1 MTAIRISDLA
11 LEFTGTTTV
20 RALDG
25 VDLDVADG
33 SSVAIVGESGSGKST
48 LASVIGRLQPRSATI
63 VRGELEVD
71 GIDVLRLSDDAL
83 RAYRRDTLAYIAQD
97 PIGSL
102 DPTMRIGAQL
112 RLILRAVGDD
122 DSVARQVELL
132 TSMQITDPARV
143 IRLFPHQIS
152 GGMAQRVAIAMAM
165 CRRPKLLIADEPTAA
180 LDSQVRE
187 EVIRL
192 LFAQAREQGTTIVW
206 LSHDLPAVARWCD
219 QVAVM
224 YAGRVVER
232 GPADAVLGS
241 PVHPYSRALAAT
253 DPSRARR
260 GERLASIPGSPPVL
274 HGESEGCAFAARC
287 AHRIDACE
295 VVRPEPVPPRQSLC
309 IRTAELVDAGRRA
322 GLTPE
327 EEVSA

>member
-1 MTAIRISDLA
+1 MTAVRISDLA
-11 LEFTGTTTV
+11 LEFTGQSVV

-48 LASVIGRLQPRSATI
+48 LASVIGRLHPRSARI
-63 VRGELEVD
+63 VHGRLEVD
-71 GIDVLRLSDDAL
+71 GLDVLSLDDHAL
-83 RAYRRDTLAYIAQD
+83 RAYRRDTLAYVAQD

-112 RLILRAVGDD
+112 KLVLRVVGDD
-122 DSVARQVELL
+122 ASVRRQVELL
-132 TSMQITDPARV
+132 ETMRIADPARV
-143 IRLFPHQIS
+143 VRLFPHQIS

-192 LFAQAREQGTTIVW
+192 LFAQAREQGTTILW

-219 QVAVM
+219 EGAVM

-232 GPADAVLGS
+232 GPARAVLGQ
-241 PVHPYSRALAAT
+241 PVHPYSQALAAT

-260 GERLASIPGSPPVL
+260 GERLSSIPGAPPVL

-287 AHRIDACE
+287 AHRISACE
-295 VVRPEPVPPRQSLC
+295 VTRPEPAAPRHSLC
-309 IRTAELVDAGRRA
+309 IRTAELVEADLAAGRR
-322 GLTPE
+322 PE
-327 EEVSA
+327 EEFSA

>member
-1 MTAIRISDLA
+1 MTAVHISDLA
-11 LEFTGTTTV
+11 LDFTGATTV

-25 VDLDVADG
+25 VDLDVTDG

-48 LASVIGRLQPRSATI
+48 LAAVIGRLQPGSARI
-63 VRGELEVD
+63 VRGGLQVD
-71 GIDVLRLSDDAL
+71 GIDVLGLDDDAL

-112 RLILRAVGDD
+112 KLVLRAVGDD
-122 DSVARQVELL
+122 GAPRRQVELL
-132 TSMQITDPARV
+132 DSMRIADPDRV
-143 IRLFPHQIS
+143 VRLFPHQVS
-152 GGMAQRVAIAMAM
+152 GGMAQRIAIAMAM

-187 EVIRL
+187 EVMRL
-192 LFAQAREQGTTIVW
+192 LFAQAREQGTTILW

-219 QVAVM
+219 EVAVM

-232 GPADAVLGS
+232 GPASAVLGS
-241 PVHPYSRALAAT
+241 PVHPYARALAAT
-253 DPSRARR
+253 DPSRAKR
-260 GERLASIPGSPPVL
+260 GQRLSSIPGSPPVL
-274 HGESEGCAFAARC
+274 HGESAGCAFSARC

-295 VVRPEPVPPRQSLC
+295 VIRPEPIGPRHSLC
-309 IRTAELVDAGRRA
+309 IRAAELVEADHRA
-322 GLTPE
+322 GLRPG

>member
-1 MTAIRISDLA
+1 MTAVHISDLA
-11 LEFTGTTTV
+11 LDFTGATTV

-48 LASVIGRLQPRSATI
+48 LAAVIGRLQPRSARI
-63 VRGELEVD
+63 VRGALHVN
-71 GIDVLRLSDDAL
+71 GIDVLALDDDDL

-112 RLILRAVGDD
+112 KLVLRAVGDD
-122 DSVARQVELL
+122 PSPRRQVELL
-132 TSMQITDPARV
+132 ESMLIADPTRV
-143 IRLFPHQIS
+143 VRLFPHQIS

-165 CRRPKLLIADEPTAA
+165 CRRPALLIADEPTAA

-187 EVIRL
+187 EVMRL
-192 LFAQAREQGTTIVW
+192 LFAQAREQGTTVVW

-219 QVAVM
+219 EVAVM

-232 GPADAVLGS
+232 GPASAVLGS
-241 PVHPYSRALAAT
+241 PVHPYARALAAT
-253 DPSRARR
+253 DPSRAKR
-260 GERLASIPGSPPVL
+260 GERLSSIPGAPPVL

-287 AHRIDACE
+287 AHRIDACD
-295 VVRPEPVPPRQSLC
+295 VIRPEPVGPRRSLC
-309 IRTAELVDAGRRA
+309 IRTADLVADQRS
-322 GLTPE
+322 GLRPG